1 MVVGERATRKTRE
14 TCTAQVE
21 RWAALKGFLM
31 WDGVFGVVQSKIQLP
46 STDRKGIVLIEY
58 GNVIGSRVAKRV
70 NVIRMANGHIVH
82 DIQTVQNL
90 TVSG

>member
-21 RWAALKGFLM
+21 RAALEGFLI

-46 STDRKGIVLIEY
+46 RTDRKGIVLIEY